1 MDARRIGLL
10 LALVWAV
17 ALAVAYAIMH
27 PPFGL
32 ETALAM
38 GRSLLDAAAVAGLAV
53 LSGALG
59 TRLVRGLDPLSHL
72 ERTAVQTLAG
82 LAAISVM
89 GMALGLIGL
98 FPPRW
103 LAWAGLVTAIA
114 LLRRS
119 FLAWWADLQAG
130 LAEALAPEPDRL
142 GRWSRRA
149 VFMLL
154 GLAAVLALA
163 PPTMWDALTYHLVAP
178 QEYLRAGRIVSVPEN
193 HFLGFPQ
200 LAEMLYLWLMI
211 LARANAAAL
220 LHAVFGALVLALMLG
235 LARRT
240 SEGNAP
246 GWLAT
251 GVMLASTTVWKELA
265 WPYNDLV
272 LAAYTTG
279 ALVFLLAWEKEPGG
293 RMLAYA
299 GLFAGCMMGTKYTAA
314 PYTVGLGLLALWLA
328 RRGGLRRTAGAL
340 GVVTLAAVLAFAPW
354 LLKNL
359 ITDGNPVSP
368 FLLTTGEFDQTD
380 LWHYLLPEA
389 RPPLVD
395 VLLVPVGIAV
405 VGQEG
410 GAFQGSTGGLLIGLL
425 PLMALGWRQRDP
437 ASRALVARLL
447 IFALPGFCLWWA
459 ATGVSRLFMQTRLLL
474 PVLPTLALVGAY
486 ALWGLEGRGIPSGF
500 AHLIAVL
507 VGAMLAL
514 ALASAAWVFAKSSPA
529 RVIAGL
535 QSEHDYLTE
544 QLQSHYLAMEAVS
557 ALPDEARILFLWEP
571 RVYYCRGRCTTD
583 SMINRWWQALGRL
596 GDPERVAAC
605 WRDEGYSHVLVFN
618 AGARFL
624 IDEQIADPLTQEH
637 WDALMSLRGHTLVPI
652 WDELSS
658 YTLYELHV
666 PPGIR
671 CN

>member
-10 LALVWAV
+10 LALVWTV

-32 ETALAM
+32 GTALAV
-38 GRSLLDAAAVAGLAV
+38 GLSLLDVAAVAGLVA
-53 LSGALG
+53 LGGALG
-59 TRLVRGLDPLSHL
+59 TRLMQGLDPLSHL
-72 ERTAVQTLAG
+72 ERAAVQTLTG
-82 LAAISVM
+82 LATISVV

-103 LAWAGLVTAIA
+103 LAWAGLATALA
-114 LLRRS
+114 LLRHA
-119 FLAWWADLQAG
+119 LGAWWADLRAG

-142 GRWSRRA
+142 TRWVRRA
-149 VFMLL
+149 VFVLL

-163 PPTMWDALTYHLVAP
+163 PPTTWDALTYHLAAP
-178 QEYLRAGRIVSVPEN
+178 QAYLRAGRIVSVPEN

-220 LHAVFGALVLALMLG
+220 LQAVFGALVLGLMLG

-240 SEGNAP
+240 SGGSAP
-246 GWLAT
+246 GWLAA
-251 GVMLASTTVWKELA
+251 GVLLASTTVWKELA

-279 ALVFLLAWEKEPGG
+279 ALVFLLAWEREPGG
-293 RMLAYA
+293 RMLASA
-299 GLFAGCMMGTKYTAA
+299 GLFTGCMMGIKYTAA

-328 RRGGLRRTAGAL
+328 RRGGLRRMAGAL
-340 GVVTLAAVLAFAPW
+340 GTVTLTAALAFAPW

-368 FLLTTGEFDQTD
+368 FFLTTGEFDQMD

-425 PLMALGWRQRDP
+425 PLAALGWRRRDP

-474 PVLPTLALVGAY
+474 PVLPALALVGAY
-486 ALWGLEGRGIPSGF
+486 ALWGLEERGLPSGF
-500 AHLIAVL
+500 ARLMAVL
-507 VGAMLAL
+507 VGAVLAL
-514 ALASAAWVFAKSSPA
+514 AMASAARVFVERSPV
-529 RVIAGL
+529 RVIVGL
-535 QSEHDYLTE
+535 QSERDYLVE
-544 QLQSHYLAMEAVS
+544 QLQSHYLAMEAVN
-557 ALPDEARILFLWEP
+557 ALPEGARVLFLWEP
-571 RVYYCRGRCTTD
+571 RVYYCRGRCATD
-583 SMINRWWQALGRL
+583 SMINRWWQALERL

-624 IDEQIADPLTQEH
+624 IDEQVADPLTQEH
-637 WDALMSLRGHTLVPI
+637 WDALMSLRGHALVPI

-671 CN
+671 CD